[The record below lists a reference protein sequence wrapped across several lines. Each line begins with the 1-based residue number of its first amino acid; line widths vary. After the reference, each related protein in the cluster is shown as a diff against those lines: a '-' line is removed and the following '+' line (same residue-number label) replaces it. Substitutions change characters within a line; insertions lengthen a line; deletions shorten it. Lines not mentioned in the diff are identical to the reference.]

1 MARIIKSRGIKPGTK
16 IGLSPDAQQ
25 KAEQAKKLYCSTDP
39 VYSVREIAA
48 MIGRSTKTL
57 YKYLRYKGVQIGDRE
72 FL

>member
-1 MARIIKSRGIKPGTK
+1 MARIIKSRGIGPGRK
-16 IGLSPDAQQ
+16 RGLSPAAQQ
-25 KAEQAKKLYCSTDP
+25 KAEQAAKLYSSTDP

-57 YKYLRYKGVQIGDRE
+57 YKYLKYKGVQIGDRD